1 MTDPVLVFLHLVAAG
16 YLLFLCVLTL
26 LPSAEETSLKGG
38 PLPSAP
44 LFLFN
49 AGWGVA
55 LSVRAFLA
63 ANSFQS
69 TVYPLAVSLAVG
81 GSLFLIK
88 KKGRTG
94 MLLRAL
100 LAGGCASLFLPGT
113 RLPGGAL
120 FLLAG
125 GWLFIDRFPLRA
137 RLGLSSTGDAPGGAR
152 DRAFSMFFLAEGL
165 ELLFEGS
172 TPFPVLLSLFF
183 VFTGIFLLAR
193 LTFRDRKFPSKV
205 RRALLAGFALYGA
218 LSLVGGVGIA
228 RMERSFRES
237 LLREGYSRLEMVRS
251 KFLFF
256 EMMGSALAKTVA
268 SDPTLVREG
277 HAPSFASDLQLRLL
291 SRRLGATLVFLLD
304 TEGTV
309 VSTSEKQLEGMN
321 FAFRSYFQDALQ
333 GRSGLMYAVGKATMS
348 AGAYFSR
355 PLVDRLGTVLGI
367 VVVKMDLE
375 PVFGELFRTDRV
387 VMHRQGEILSGPKG
401 FESGRLEILQEDFL
415 TLRCMSGE
423 FQGGGVRG
431 PDGRMLPIV
440 SLPLPGGGWELTK
453 LLDPGSLLR
462 YRRTLFA
469 FYSLTSVLALLL
481 LLRYTQK
488 NQLIGELKREV
499 REREAAEQAERAA
512 RASAEQTNALLAEER
527 NRAQMLAEQAEA
539 ASTAKSSFLANMSHE
554 IRTPLNAVLGMIGL
568 LLDTKLDERQRHY
581 AEVVQT
587 SGDALL
593 SLINDILDFSK
604 IEADRLE
611 MEHIGFNL
619 QTILEDTVE
628 MLSQRAEQK
637 GLHFGF
643 FVEDDVP
650 RFLKGDPGRLRQIL
664 INLIGNAIKFTP
676 SGEVILEVTL
686 GSEVRETVSIRCT
699 VRDTG
704 IGIPEDR
711 LPALFSAFEQVDAS
725 TTRTFG
731 GTGLGLAI
739 SKRLTE
745 LMGGHIGV
753 ESRIG
758 EGSTFWFSIPFP
770 VVPESDVARTADP
783 EFLQEACECEAP
795 MGSRGK
801 ILLVEDTPVN
811 QQVAVALL
819 ARMGYMADV
828 AGNGEEALTLLDSIP
843 YDLVLMDIQ
852 MPVMDGFETTALIR
866 SREASEKRERIPIVA
881 MTAHALSGYREK
893 CIEAGMDDYVSKPIL
908 PKELETALR
917 RHLKKRSAE
926 REEEIAAEEV
936 AEEVTAEKGTENVLE
951 TAESSQW
958 EDIPLFD
965 QADGAVRTA
974 GDVVFLGKL
983 LLLFADSNAGEEGR
997 LREFAGRGEWESAK
1011 HAAHSLKGSSG
1022 NLGLLRLAEQARWTE
1037 LALAEYMAGQSELD
1051 ENALRSA
1058 VLSLA
1063 DLASETME
1071 LARRQGTIL
1080 GKEAEEDP
1088 S

>member
-16 YLLFLCVLTL
+16 YLLFLCVLAL
-26 LPSAEETSLKGG
+26 LPSTEETALKGG

-49 AGWGVA
+49 AGWGLA
-55 LSVRAFLA
+55 LSARVFLT
-63 ANSFQS
+63 ANSFEG
-69 TVYPLAVSLAVG
+69 TLHLLGVSLAVG
-81 GSLFLIK
+81 GSVFLIK

-94 MLLRAL
+94 LLLKVL
-100 LAGGCASLFLPGT
+100 LAGGCAFLFLPGT
-113 RLPGGAL
+113 RLLGEVL

-125 GWLFIDRFPLRA
+125 GWLFIGRFPLCA
-137 RLGLSSTGDAPGGAR
+137 RLGFSSPGDPLGSAR
-152 DRAFSMFFLAEGL
+152 DRVFSMFLLAEGL
-165 ELLFEGS
+165 ELIGEGKS
-172 TPFPVLLSLFF
+172 LLPVILSLFF
-183 VFTGIFLLAR
+183 IFTGIFLLAR

-205 RRALLAGFALYGA
+205 RKALLAGFVLYGV
-218 LSLVGGVGIA
+218 LSLVGGAGIA

-268 SDPTLVREG
+268 SDPTLLREG

-304 TEGTV
+304 TEGKV
-309 VSTSEKQLEGMN
+309 VSTSEKLVEGMN

-333 GRSGLMYAVGKATMS
+333 GRSGLMYAVGKATKS

-355 PLVDRLGTVLGI
+355 PLVDRLGMVLGI

-387 VMHRQGEILSGPKG
+387 VMHRQGEILSGPKN
-401 FESGRLEILQEDFL
+401 FESGRLEILQEDLL
-415 TLRCMSGE
+415 TLWCMSGE
-423 FQGGGVRG
+423 FQGGWVRDA
-431 PDGRMLPIV
+431 DGRTLPVV

-453 LLDPGSLLR
+453 LLDPGSLIR
-462 YRRTLFA
+462 YRRALFA

-488 NQLIGELKREV
+488 NHLIGELKREI

-512 RASAEQTNALLAEER
+512 RASAEKTNALLAEER

-539 ASTAKSSFLANMSHE
+539 ASTAKSGFLANMSHE

-593 SLINDILDFSK
+593 SLINDVLDFSK

-611 MEHIGFNL
+611 MEHIAFNL
-619 QTILEDTVE
+619 QSLLEDTVE
-628 MLSQRAEQK
+628 MLAQRAEQK
-637 GLHFGF
+637 GLHFDF

-686 GSEVRETVSIRCT
+686 ASEVRETVSIRFT
-699 VRDTG
+699 IRDTG

-758 EGSTFWFSIPFP
+758 DGSNFWFSIPFP
-770 VVPESDVARTADP
+770 VVPESDVARTA
-783 EFLQEACECEAP
+783 EAVSLHEAGEGEASN
-795 MGSRGK
+795 GSRGR

-819 ARMGYMADV
+819 AKMGYSADV
-828 AGNGEEALTLLDSIP
+828 AGDGREALTLLDSIS

-866 SREASEKRERIPIVA
+866 AREASEKKERIPIVA

-917 RHLKKRSAE
+917 RHVKKRSAE
-926 REEEIAAEEV
+926 HEEETAVEETAEEMK
-936 AEEVTAEKGTENVLE
+936 AEDGTEKVLE

-965 QADGAVRTA
+965 QADGV
-974 GDVVFLGKL
+974 
-983 LLLFADSNAGEEGR
+983 ADR
-997 LREFAGRGEWESAK
+997 RGA
-1011 HAAHSLKGSSG
+1011 
-1022 NLGLLRLAEQARWTE
+1022 
-1037 LALAEYMAGQSELD
+1037 
-1051 ENALRSA
+1051 
-1058 VLSLA
+1058 
-1063 DLASETME
+1063 
-1071 LARRQGTIL
+1071 
-1080 GKEAEEDP
+1080 
-1088 S
+1088 